1 MVIKFLCP
9 NGHQLN
15 APENLAGKGGKCP
28 KCQAAFV
35 VPTLEELAHADQDAT
50 SERLADPLGGSK
62 GGSGSIGGGSAKP
75 SGDPASG
82 SRVARGEIFI
92 FLCPNGHKLN
102 GPPSLKGK
110 IGQCPHCGVK
120 FHIPTDEEIA
130 EQEAAD
136 SQMGQGDSQAES
148 DDEILDVP
156 ADQVVVEVD
165 PPPEGYHA
173 LGYIVARLWDRRD
186 EETEIE
192 LLLDGEERYVPEYYC
207 DNLSVAE
214 YGVFAR
220 EEPDGSLQITVI
232 PWSRVQHVRLN
243 HLGYV
248 PRPMFR

>member
-62 GGSGSIGGGSAKP
+62 AGSGSIGGGSAKP

-130 EQEAAD
+130 EQEAAE
-136 SQMGQGDSQAES
+136 SQLGAPEAET

-156 ADQVVVEVD
+156 AEQVVVEVD

-192 LLLDGEERYVPEYYC
+192 LLLDGEERYVPEYFC

-248 PRPMFR
+248 PQPMFR